1 VATDIPSPLHD
12 LYGFDTRYLKLGF
25 IDTDWLQ
32 PVEGIVL
39 HVSPSTWYEQWYKQ
53 VLEVD
58 RSPVDERVFTITKDT
73 WRP

>member
-1 VATDIPSPLHD
+1 LQD
-12 LYGFDTRYLKLGF
+12 LYGFDTRYLRLAD
-25 IDTDWLQ
+25 IDTPWLQ

-39 HVSPSTWYEQWYKQ
+39 HVSYPDSPWYEQWYKQ

-58 RSPVDERVFTITKDT
+58 RSPLDERVFTITKDT